1 MSTIESRNDRE
12 GTVTNAGGTITAQ
25 DFYKLTMDQPS
36 NHVQAFVILQSLG
49 VAALLNVGNF
59 HPDLKGLRVV
69 SQVVDHKDQSDT
81 TLFDVTISY
90 SNSLALT
97 QSGNAED
104 PLDVPTKYT
113 YDQVDELLAVEIDPV
128 SGKRIVNSAT
138 RPFSAITENFP
149 LTRIIIERNE
159 KTFNQEDAGFYR
171 NTMNN
176 GPVTI
181 NGDKYLN
188 NTVKIERITGSPQ
201 TDSEGVTY
209 YKVIYSVLI
218 KDSDWRRLVID
229 RGTVDIDGKPPGRNI
244 RLDSEGAGLLDG
256 KGFFQ
261 VADYNDEVVEE
272 ILFSTLR
279 QENYGPLRL

>member
-1 MSTIESRNDRE
+1 MATIESRNDRE

>member
-1 MSTIESRNDRE
+1 MATIESRNDRE

-25 DFYKLTMDQPS
+25 DFYKLTTDSPS